1 MVHLELITLLRLPI
15 EIKLSILLVG
25 RIAIHPHVGV
35 GLKLRENAL
44 HIVHY
49 HREIY
54 INKLTLS
61 YRYLL
66 PVLTTHLLSH
76 ILKVSQ
82 IS

>member
-54 INKLTLS
+54 VNELARA
-61 YRYLL
+61 YGYLL
-66 PVLTTHLLSH
+66 SLVLSTTHLLGH
-76 ILKVSQ
+76 VL
-82 IS
+82 